1 MNKIL
6 INYNNLYRYY
16 QIEVFNLK
24 ILEEK
29 KESIRSKYFKTT
41 SSASDNTSTKT
52 NSNKDNYNTYMIEL
66 EKENILED
74 IEKQKN
80 TINKLNYYMNKIN
93 YNLSELTGIEYR
105 LFYKV
110 INGVNISKAVDEVV
124 SENCYNNKKPQD
136 TRIIWKKYY
145 PNVKREIDEF
155 NNIQKEIQKMYE
167 TEKST
172 VKVQ

>member
-16 QIEVFNLK
+16 QMEVFNLK

-29 KESIRSKYFKTT
+29 KEKIRNKYFKVT
-41 SSASDNTSTKT
+41 SSISDNKSTRT
-52 NSNKDNYNTYMIEL
+52 NENQDNYNAYMIEL
-66 EKENILED
+66 EKENLLEK

-80 TINKLNYYMNKIN
+80 TINKLSYYMNKIN

-124 SENCYNNKKPQD
+124 SENCYNNKKPQES
-136 TRIIWKKYY
+136 TIIWKKYY
-145 PNVKREIDEF
+145 PNVKKEINEF
-155 NNIQKEIQKMYE
+155 IKIQEDIQKMYE
-167 TEKST
+167 E
-172 VKVQ
+172 

>member
-1 MNKIL
+1 MNRIL

-16 QIEVFNLK
+16 QIELFNLK

-29 KESIRSKYFKTT
+29 KEKIRSKCFKIT
-41 SSASDNTSTKT
+41 SSTNENATIRSNNSSDKYSQ
-52 NSNKDNYNTYMIEL
+52 YMIEL
-66 EKENILED
+66 EKENLLEE

-80 TINKLNYYMNKIN
+80 VINKLSYYMKKID
-93 YNLSELTGIEYR
+93 YNLSELSGIEYR

-110 INGVNISKAVDEVV
+110 INGVNISKAVEEVV

-145 PNVKREIDEF
+145 PNIKREIDEF

-167 TEKST
+167 SE
-172 VKVQ
+172 KVQ

>member
-29 KESIRSKYFKTT
+29 KEKIRSKHFKVT
-41 SSASDNTSTKT
+41 SSISDNKSTRT
-52 NSNKDNYNTYMIEL
+52 NENQDSYNAYMIEL
-66 EKENILED
+66 EKENLLEK

-80 TINKLNYYMNKIN
+80 TINKLSYYMNKIN

-124 SENCYNNKKPQD
+124 SENCYNNKKPQES
-136 TRIIWKKYY
+136 TIIWKKYY
-145 PNVKREIDEF
+145 PNVK
-155 NNIQKEIQKMYE
+155 KEINEFIKIQEDIKKMYE
-167 TEKST
+167 E
-172 VKVQ
+172 

>member
-52 NSNKDNYNTYMIEL
+52 NGNKDNYNAYMIEL
-66 EKENILED
+66 ENEKILEE
-74 IEKQKN
+74 IEKQN
-80 TINKLNYYMNKIN
+80 NIINKLSYYMNKIN

-110 INGVNISKAVDEVV
+110 INGVNISKAVDEVA
-124 SENCYNNKKPQD
+124 SENCYNNKKPS
-136 TRIIWKKYY
+136 TVSVIWEKYY
-145 PNVKREIDEF
+145 PNIKQEIEEF
-155 NNIQKEIQKMYE
+155 KKIQKEVQKMY
-167 TEKST
+167 KS
-172 VKVQ
+172 

>member
-16 QIEVFNLK
+16 QIELFNLR

-52 NSNKDNYNTYMIEL
+52 NSKQDNYNAYMIEL
-66 EKENILED
+66 EKEKILEE
-74 IEKQKN
+74 IERQN
-80 TINKLNYYMNKIN
+80 NIINKLSYYMNKIN

-124 SENCYNNKKPQD
+124 AENCYNNKKPQEA
-136 TRIIWKKYY
+136 TIIWKKYY
-145 PNVKREIDEF
+145 PNIKKEIDEF
-155 NNIQKEIQKMYE
+155 RNIQKQIKEMYE
-167 TEKST
+167 EK
-172 VKVQ
+172 